1 MARRHRF
8 LGVLIALAMFACMSA
23 LAAVYFAMVRYER
36 ATQESQLGHVGYIVN
51 RYVADLVWQQFADAV
66 CDLASDIAQEA
77 PLRKAVAAGAADELR
92 RLIPDSSRRN
102 VVTSGRISLLGI
114 TVYHVD
120 GTLMAEHAG
129 GGVGGPVELSRLLAA
144 RQGNDRF
151 AQLRHVWI
159 DADQP
164 RLSIVVP
171 VGGLKLLGYLA
182 LHVLRNLDDR
192 LGMQVAFDSA
202 DGTRRLGEL
211 DHYRLPDPSKSL
223 GGSVVVK
230 APSGTPLFRAS
241 LTWDN
246 TDSARIMAGARTSSL
261 AILLTALVLIAAAML
276 MFVLISR
283 KMARDELG
291 AAKAA
296 LEAERAG
303 EEALLREREQ
313 AAATAA
319 TERQEALRDLATQ
332 LERSVKA
339 VAHEV
344 ARTAA
349 GIAGNAGL
357 MADLAKRTTRQADSA
372 RIAVSD
378 ATTNVKTIS
387 AATEELTASISE
399 IEVQVSQASRV
410 ARQAVAETTR
420 IEEKIEALRDATG
433 KIGEVL
439 GLISAVAAQTNLL
452 ALNATIEAARAG
464 DAGRGFSV
472 VAQEVKLL
480 AAQTARATEEIST
493 QINMVQSATNEVVGA
508 IGSIATTIERINAI
522 SAGTAAAVQRQHAAT
537 QDISANI
544 SAAYSGAQ
552 MINGSVSSVTEEA
565 AEAAAKAS
573 ELKAASVDLTSQSG
587 TLREQIDH
595 FIREMRAA

>member
-129 GGVGGPVELSRLLAA
+129 GGVSGPVELSRLLAA

-182 LHVLRNLDDR
+182 LHVDPLHALRNLDDR

-202 DGTRRLGEL
+202 DGTRRLSEL

-246 TDSARIMAGARTSSL
+246 TDSARIMAGARSSSL

-472 VAQEVKLL
+472 VAQE
-480 AAQTARATEEIST
+480 ARATEEIST

-508 IGSIATTIERINAI
+508 IGSISTTIERVNAI

>member
-1 MARRHRF
+1 MARRYRF

-23 LAAVYFAMVRYER
+23 LAAVYFAMVRYDR

-66 CDLASDIAQEA
+66 GDLAS
-77 PLRKAVAAGAADELR
+77 DELR

-144 RQGNDRF
+144 RQGSDRF

-182 LHVLRNLDDR
+182 LHVDSLHALRNLDDR

-202 DGTRRLGEL
+202 DGTRRLSEL

-246 TDSARIMAGARTSSL
+246 TDSARIMAGARSSSL

-387 AATEELTASISE
+387 AATDELTASISE

-472 VAQEVKLL
+472 VAQE
-480 AAQTARATEEIST
+480 ARATEEIST

-508 IGSIATTIERINAI
+508 IGSISTTIERVNAI

-595 FIREMRAA
+595 FI